1 MRTVYT
7 ALNLLTVYHDYIL
20 DRYRQ
25 RRDVANVY
33 ARRAQSVFSV
43 LTCHLLPRSS
53 LSCLRARAV
62 TCELRCGPR
71 QRTTQHRYAAYC
83 VSASCPL
90 IPSCSTLAALFAFAA
105 ETATVQHLQN
115 LLLFLH
121 YTEVLMEMA
130 TTVLTAGRTAEER
143 RKVKWTLIAVI
154 EGTKA
159 AARLYM
165 LWNNNGRMLVP
176 PSQDELN
183 MQIIATQQQR
193 NAAAASAASSSS
205 SSSSSSPPPH
215 NDLVSLY
222 LSHGRNTLHPHGK
235 LSLPPSSLPAPATN
249 TTALSEALYIV
260 RPLVYVVLRY
270 HYPSSSYTPFISS
283 LFIDLLSRAL
293 APQWQRLTAE
303 ERAEVGRRC
312 LQWSLYLLRS
322 PVFEE
327 YSQWPLVRV
336 SQLLSRVPL
345 VGLFF
350 SNMLDLVFSLQQHY
364 FYTSAS

>member
-1 MRTVYT
+1 M
-7 ALNLLTVYHDYIL
+7 
-20 DRYRQ
+20 
-25 RRDVANVY
+25 
-33 ARRAQSVFSV
+33 
-43 LTCHLLPRSS
+43 
-53 LSCLRARAV
+53 
-62 TCELRCGPR
+62 
-71 QRTTQHRYAAYC
+71 
-83 VSASCPL
+83 
-90 IPSCSTLAALFAFAA
+90 
-105 ETATVQHLQN
+105 QHLQN

-130 TTVLTAGRTAEER
+130 TSVLTAGRTAEER
-143 RKVKWTLIAVI
+143 RRVKWTVIAVI

-165 LWNNNGRMLVP
+165 LWNNSGRMLVP

-193 NAAAASAASSSS
+193 NAASASSSS
-205 SSSSSSPPPH
+205 SSSAPPH

-222 LSHGRNTLHPHGK
+222 LSHGRNTQHPHGK
-235 LSLPPSSLPAPATN
+235 FSLPPSSLPAPATSS
-249 TTALSEALYIV
+249 TAVSEALYIV
-260 RPLVYVVLRY
+260 RPLIYVVLRY
-270 HYPSSSYTPFISS
+270 HYPSSSYTPFLCS
-283 LFIDLLSRAL
+283 LCIDLLSRAL

-303 ERAEVGRRC
+303 ERTEVGRRC
-312 LQWSLYLLRS
+312 LQWGLYLLRS

-336 SQLLSRVPL
+336 SQLLSRVPIL
-345 VGLFF
+345 GMLF